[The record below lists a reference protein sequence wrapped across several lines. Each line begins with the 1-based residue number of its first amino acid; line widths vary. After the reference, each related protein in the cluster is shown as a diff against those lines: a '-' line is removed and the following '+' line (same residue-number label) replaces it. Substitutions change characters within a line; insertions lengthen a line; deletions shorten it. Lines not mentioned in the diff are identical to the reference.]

1 MRRSQL
7 PTGTCV
13 NPPMADFCMCTK
25 PRPLTERCRACG
37 QGPDKPQP
45 PETVRQR
52 LDRLEER
59 LNGIDRRVGRH
70 DLMTT
75 RFR

>member
-1 MRRSQL
+1 
-7 PTGTCV
+7 
-13 NPPMADFCMCTK
+13 MADFCMCTK

-37 QGPDKPQP
+37 QGPSEPRPQ
-45 PETVRQR
+45 ETVRQR
-52 LDRLEER
+52 LDRLEKR
-59 LNGIDRRVGRH
+59 LNQIDGRVHQH

>member
-1 MRRSQL
+1 
-7 PTGTCV
+7 
-13 NPPMADFCMCTK
+13 MADFCMCTK
-25 PRPLTERCRACG
+25 TRPLTERCRACG
-37 QGPDKPQP
+37 AGPPAKPK

-52 LDRLEER
+52 LDRLEAR
-59 LNGIDRRVGRH
+59 VNGIDNRVGRH